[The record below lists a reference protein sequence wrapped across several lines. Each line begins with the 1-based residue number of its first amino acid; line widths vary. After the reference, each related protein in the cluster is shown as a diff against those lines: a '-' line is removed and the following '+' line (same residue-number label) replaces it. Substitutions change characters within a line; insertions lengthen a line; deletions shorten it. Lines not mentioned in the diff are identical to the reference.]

1 MNVGRGVG
9 SVAFLEF
16 VLGKSM
22 MKKSNAA
29 ADPSEYLS
37 SLSGWRRGLAGD
49 LRSAV
54 LSADDRLEEAVKWGH
69 LVYSFNGP
77 VLLIRAEDD
86 RVLFGFW
93 RGQRLLDIE
102 PALKPSGQY
111 EMATVVFHEA
121 DDIDLATAKQLA
133 AEAAALNDTLGDPRK
148 AAKNKN

>member
-1 MNVGRGVG
+1 
-9 SVAFLEF
+9 
-16 VLGKSM
+16 M
-22 MKKSNAA
+22 MKRSNAA
-29 ADPSEYLS
+29 AEPNEYLS
-37 SLSGWRRGLAGD
+37 SLSGWRRGLVED

-54 LSADDRLEEAVKWGH
+54 QRADDRLEEAVKWGH

-77 VLLIRAEDD
+77 VLLIRAEEH

-102 PALKPSGQY
+102 PALKPSGTY

-121 DDIDLATAKQLA
+121 DDVDLARAKQLA
-133 AEAAALNDTLGDPRK
+133 AEVAALNDTLGDPRN